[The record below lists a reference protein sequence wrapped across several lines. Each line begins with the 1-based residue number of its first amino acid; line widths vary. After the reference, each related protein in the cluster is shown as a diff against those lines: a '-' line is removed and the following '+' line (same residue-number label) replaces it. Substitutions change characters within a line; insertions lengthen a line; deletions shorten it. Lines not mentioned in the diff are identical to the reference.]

1 MSDTPLPSVASTPLR
16 DQPLPEAVR
25 RLRRRHHPRVYE
37 ALPWLLAIAGY
48 FAFPDFRQLGAQVFI
63 VILFALATDL
73 ILGYAGVITLGQ
85 AAFFGSGAYVCG
97 ILSAHGW
104 SEPLSL
110 LVAGA
115 AAAALVGLL
124 SGFVVLRTTGLT
136 QLMLTLIVAVML
148 GEAANKATGLTG
160 GANGLQGM
168 EISPIFGVFELDL
181 YGNTAYCYCLALLFL
196 GWLAVRT
203 LIYSP
208 FGRSLTGIRE
218 SDARMRAIGSPV
230 FRRRLTAYV
239 ISATLCGFAG
249 ALLAETTQLVALD
262 ALSFERSGA
271 VVIMLIIGGVGRL
284 YGAFLGVPIY
294 MILQDRFAQADP
306 TYWYFWIG
314 MFLLLIVLFA
324 RGGIIGLLERG
335 ARLMRPHMGSVSA
348 PGSEDNR

>member
-1 MSDTPLPSVASTPLR
+1 MSGTPLSSVAGAAPR
-16 DQPLPEAVR
+16 DRPLPDAVRALARRHYPRWYEAV
-25 RLRRRHHPRVYE
+25 
-37 ALPWLLAIAGY
+37 PWLAAIAGY
-48 FAFPDFRQLGAQVFI
+48 FAFPDYLALGAQVFI
-63 VILFALATDL
+63 SILFALATDL
-73 ILGYAGVITLGQ
+73 ILGYAGVVTLGQ
-85 AAFFGSGAYVCG
+85 AAFFGAGAYACG

-104 SEPLSL
+104 TEPLSL

-148 GEAANKATGLTG
+148 GEAANKATSVTG

-168 EISPIFGVFELDL
+168 EIGSVFGVFDFDL
-181 YGNTAYCYCLALLFL
+181 YGRTAYIYCLAVLFL

-203 LIYSP
+203 MVYSP

-218 SDARMRAIGSPV
+218 SEARMHAIGSPV

-239 ISATLCGFAG
+239 ISATLCGVAG
-249 ALLAETTQLVALD
+249 ALLAETTSLVALD

-271 VVIMLIIGGVGRL
+271 VVIMLIVGGLGRL

-314 MFLLLIVLFA
+314 VFLLLIVLFA
-324 RGGIIGLLERG
+324 RGGILGLIERA
-335 ARLMRPHMGSVSA
+335 ARLVRK
-348 PGSEDNR
+348 

>member
-1 MSDTPLPSVASTPLR
+1 MSDTPLPSVATTSVR
-16 DQPLPEAVR
+16 DRPLPEAVR
-25 RLRRRHHPRVYE
+25 RLARRHHPRVYE
-37 ALPWLLAIAGY
+37 ALPWLLATAGY
-48 FAFPDFRQLGAQVFI
+48 FAFPDYRQLGAQVFI
-63 VILFALATDL
+63 AILFALATDL

-85 AAFFGSGAYVCG
+85 AAFFGSGAYFCG

-110 LVAGA
+110 LIAGA
-115 AAAALVGLL
+115 AAAAAVGFL

-168 EISPIFGVFELDL
+168 EIAPIFGVFELDL
-181 YGNTAYCYCLALLFL
+181 YGRTAYCYCLVLLFL

-218 SDARMRAIGSPV
+218 SEARMRAIGSPV

-239 ISATLCGFAG
+239 ISAALCGVAG

-262 ALSFERSGA
+262 TLSFERSGA

-314 MFLLLIVLFA
+314 VFLLLIVLFA
-324 RGGIIGLLERG
+324 RGGIIGLVERG
-335 ARLMRPHMGSVSA
+335 ARLIRPRRRSVST
-348 PGSEDNR
+348 PGSENIG